1 MASRN
6 PGKKTI
12 SEKGTSCL
20 LTICENV
27 VYKPCTQREQRA
39 SVYQIQ
45 IKLFI
50 IIVMNTTSIAARAA
64 ELSLSVFFTWGGAVS
79 TR

>member
-20 LTICENV
+20 LTILKNV
-27 VYKPCTQREQRA
+27 VYKLCTQREQRA

-45 IKLFI
+45 IKLSI
-50 IIVMNTTSIAARAA
+50 IIVMNTTSTAAGAA
-64 ELSLSVFFTWGGAVS
+64 LLLLPLCCCAVQLVHGA
-79 TR
+79 